1 MGLLT
6 VLSHA
11 WKHLQPCILIG
22 NSETVQRLK
31 GAAMY
36 TAVHPLGLVAFQ
48 RQRTHLLPQPSGY
61 RCLIR
66 SADTTAGT
74 KSRAR

>member
-11 WKHLQPCILIG
+11 RKHLQPCIPIG
-22 NSETVQRLK
+22 NSETIQRLK

-36 TAVHPLGLVAFQ
+36 TAVHPLGLEAFQ
-48 RQRTHLLPQPSGY
+48 RQRHGTHLLAA
-61 RCLIR
+61 I
-66 SADTTAGT
+66 AV
-74 KSRAR
+74 